1 MLAWLESNRTA
12 GTAVGAD
19 ASDPAGI
26 LGGGRQF
33 TFAQASGD
41 SDIVID
47 YDFHYIVNDTTD
59 TNVLLYIFS
68 FERVSGAAIDATKLT
83 ALLLDTTISIE
94 NTSEVKEPGKTG
106 GLESIVEAKLLDF
119 GDFQIEPTR
128 SGVIVKGIDFDD
140 SKFAFIINPTRTLNY
155 DALPDDPNNAGE
167 KTIPPV
173 WNFDTVHY
181 TGSGIGIINLPNPSE
196 LIAQQG
202 SHRTI
207 AFHNTGTGTLIVN
220 DWDGVYLIVVTP
232 TDYVKFQITL
242 EGEGEG
248 GKILSIQVPLRR
260 YEYDFHATTF
270 STGLDFQNLPYW
282 NIYGNRYRMLPFNIG
297 NVIYRDIDTFAFDTV
312 DYPTGNQGELND
324 ATDFA
329 FYGIVEMTY
338 RGILDIDYQARFL
351 TDSGASG
358 DFDAPAFRLYKIP
371 ADGSNPVNAYNDKN
385 VDISGSD
392 DEEETVISHSTRV
405 DPGDRIMR
413 VFKYTHASSGQIAF
427 SDFALIDEVWN
438 MTMKPHVERLW
449 EN

>member
-1 MLAWLESNRTA
+1 MLAWLESHRTA
-12 GTAVGAD
+12 GTAVGTD
-19 ASDPAGI
+19 ASDPATI

-33 TFAQASGD
+33 TFEQESGD
-41 SDIVID
+41 SDIVVD
-47 YDFHYIVNDTTD
+47 YDFHWVITDADD
-59 TNVLLYIFS
+59 TNVLLYIIS
-68 FERVSGAAIDATKLT
+68 LERVSGAAIDATKLT
-83 ALLLDTTISIE
+83 ALLLDTTISIT
-94 NTSEVKEPGKTG
+94 NTSEVKEPGRTG

-128 SGVIVKGIDFDD
+128 SGLIVKGVDFDG
-140 SKFAFIINPTRTLNY
+140 SKFAFIINPTRTPNY

-167 KTIPPV
+167 KTIPQI

-181 TGSGIGIINLPNPSE
+181 TGSGIGIVNLPNPSQ

-202 SHRTI
+202 SHRTL

-220 DWDGVYLIVVTP
+220 DWDGSYLIVVTP

-242 EGEGEG
+242 EGEGNG
-248 GKILSIQVPLRR
+248 GKILSLQVPLRR
-260 YEYDFHATTF
+260 YEYDFHATSF
-270 STGLDFQNLPYW
+270 VNGLDFQNLPYW

-329 FYGIVEMTY
+329 FYGVVEMKF

-358 DFDAPAFRLYKIP
+358 DFDNPAFRIYRIP

-385 VDISGSD
+385 VSISGSN
-392 DEEETVISHSTRV
+392 DEEETVISHSVRV

-427 SDFALIDEVWN
+427 DEFALIDEVWN
-438 MTMKPHVERLW
+438 MTMLPHVERLW